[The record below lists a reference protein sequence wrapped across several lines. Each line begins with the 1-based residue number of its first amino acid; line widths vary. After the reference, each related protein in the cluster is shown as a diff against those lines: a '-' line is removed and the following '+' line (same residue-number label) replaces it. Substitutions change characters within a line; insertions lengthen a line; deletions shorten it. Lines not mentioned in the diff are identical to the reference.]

1 MHMNLKSNKKHR
13 RINIKSI
20 KISPKNLSV
29 FLISLS
35 VIAIIIGIVF
45 YFLLSNTDQETVN
58 RVVTNNFKISNN
70 YDYIKILK
78 GNILLNTYNTVLI
91 WVLGISIIGIIANI
105 FIYFFE
111 LFSTGFT
118 ISSIIS
124 TYKSKSILR
133 VLVYLFPT
141 KIINMIMMYI
151 LTYFSIKFSY
161 KIISIC
167 FLNKNIDLK
176 KEMKKY
182 FKILIVCWIISICT
196 SLSSAFIDPIF
207 IKLFTK

>member
-1 MHMNLKSNKKHR
+1 MNLKSSKKSR

-20 KISPKNLSV
+20 KISSKNLSI

-35 VIAIIIGIVF
+35 VIAIIVGIVF
-45 YFLLSNTDQETVN
+45 YFLLSKTDQETVN
-58 RVVTNNFKISNN
+58 RVVINNFKISDN

-78 GNILLNTYNTVLI
+78 DNILQNTYNTVLI
-91 WVLGISIIGIIANI
+91 WILGISVIGIIANI

-111 LFSTGFT
+111 LFSIGFT

-141 KIINMIMMYI
+141 KIINIIMMYI

-161 KIISIC
+161 KIISVC

-182 FKILIVCWIISICT
+182 FKILIVCWIISICI

>member
-1 MHMNLKSNKKHR
+1 MNLKSNKKRR

-20 KISPKNLSV
+20 KISSKNLSI

-35 VIAIIIGIVF
+35 ITAIIIGIVF

-78 GNILLNTYNTVLI
+78 DNILLNTYNTVLI
-91 WVLGISIIGIIANI
+91 WVLGISVIGIIVNI

-161 KIISIC
+161 KIISVC

-176 KEMKKY
+176 IEMKKY
-182 FKILIVCWIISICT
+182 FKILIVCWIISICI